1 MLLTTTYTFNI
12 ELSLSNSKQR
22 TKVSNAYK
30 TFSGIMFRVPQGSVL
45 GSLLF
50 NIYICDMLFDIWE
63 CDIASYDDGN
73 TPYSGSFSLDKVIEK
88 LEWSSNKLFQRFREN
103 HVKANTDKY
112 HLLVTCNTNI
122 TLRVEGFS
130 IKNST
135 EEKLTGIKF
144 DSKLS
149 LKNHFSSVHK
159 GKPEIA
165 CPCTNLTELRVAY
178 GRMNFQPESCLAVA
192 SSIHF

>member
-1 MLLTTTYTFNI
+1 M
-12 ELSLSNSKQR
+12 
-22 TKVSNAYK
+22 
-30 TFSGIMFRVPQGSVL
+30 
-45 GSLLF
+45 
-50 NIYICDMLFDIWE
+50 
-63 CDIASYDDGN
+63 
-73 TPYSGSFSLDKVIEK
+73 
-88 LEWSSNKLFQRFREN
+88 
-103 HVKANTDKY
+103 KANTDKY
-112 HLLVTCNTNI
+112 HLLVTRNTNI